1 MATRYQ
7 PATTV
12 EKPLFS
18 EAGNGIAD
26 AETVGGFKVHPAA
39 SLFPLLE
46 GEAFDELVASIRQ
59 HGIRQPVVTLD
70 GVLVDGRNRVRAV
83 ERLAEEGVTV
93 DLAPTELSLPP
104 GASVA
109 DWVRSTNI
117 VRRHLTADARAM
129 IVAKLV
135 PMIEADNAER
145 QKQSQFKKGES
156 GNPSGQATTES
167 SSPAPRDRK
176 ATDARS
182 TVGQVAEKANV
193 SMHKARQATA
203 LQKAI
208 DDGTASPADADAVI
222 AGKKPLHAAA
232 PKSSRKKRS
241 GKKAKG
247 KTATAAPATDPV
259 VADFGKHWPPAWEK
273 FKGKFAVGDLPQLR
287 KLVIQAV
294 KAEMAAQS

>member
-7 PATTV
+7 SAATA
-12 EKPLFS
+12 EKPLVS
-18 EAGNGIAD
+18 DAGNIIAD
-26 AETVGGFKVHPAA
+26 TETVGGFSVHPAA

-46 GEAFDELVASIRQ
+46 GEAFGELVASIRK

-83 ERLAEEGVTV
+83 ERLAEEGVTIT
-93 DLAPTELSLPP
+93 LTPIELSLPP
-104 GASVA
+104 GESVA
-109 DWVRSTNI
+109 DWVFSTNI
-117 VRRHLTADARAM
+117 LRRHLTDDARAM
-129 IVAKLV
+129 IAAKLV

-176 ATDARS
+176 AADARS

-193 SMHKARQATA
+193 SMHKARQATTI
-203 LQKAI
+203 QKAVEE
-208 DDGTASPADADAVI
+208 GTVPHADAVAVI
-222 AGKKPLHAAA
+222 AGTKPLHVVA
-232 PKSSRKKRS
+232 PKSTRKKRS

-259 VADFGKHWPPAWEK
+259 VTDFGRHWPPAWKK
-273 FKGKFAVGDLPQLR
+273 FKARFAVGDYRQLR
-287 KLVIQAV
+287 KLVIDAV
-294 KAEMAAQS
+294 KAETTAQA